1 MSLASE
7 ITKTNQINSLLNC
20 VRKVTIYAGR
30 IKDDPK
36 YWEIYF
42 EGLDTPIKIE
52 SELMDSSR
60 SFRRQFLKL
69 TDTPAPPLSASDW
82 FTFVAAL
89 SEKAERG
96 AYSEES
102 DNVYIAEGLFELI
115 LGLPAIKKE
124 TVMQAKGYVLHEGF
138 RCVHWHTIEEL
149 MEAHGFKLSK
159 QILSSTLTQ
168 LGYKEE
174 GTQAFRVK
182 GRLTR
187 FWFFKEEHFTISG
200 GDSNE

>member
-7 ITKTNQINSLLNC
+7 ITKANQINSLLNC
-20 VRKVTIYAGR
+20 VRKVTIYNGR

-42 EGLDTPIKIE
+42 VGLDTPIKIE
-52 SELMDSSR
+52 SELMDSAR

-89 SEKAERG
+89 SEKAERS
-96 AYSEES
+96 AYSEDT
-102 DNVYIAEGLFELI
+102 DNVYTAERLFEMI
-115 LGLPAIKKE
+115 QGLPKIKKE
-124 TVMQAKGYVLHEGF
+124 LVTRVPGYVSHDGF
-138 RCVHWHTIEEL
+138 RCIHGYTIEEL
-149 MEAHGFKLSK
+149 MESRGYKISK
-159 QILSSTLTQ
+159 QALSSTLTQ

-174 GTQAFRVK
+174 GTQAFRVN

-187 FWFFKEEHFTISG
+187 FWFFKEEHFTVSE
-200 GDSNE
+200 GDSHE